1 MEKHGNK
8 SSIKEV
14 NNWPFGGNLF
24 AKNNFVPMKENVTP
38 ETYPK
43 NCTEC
48 NKHTTCKSWYGGCG
62 CSEAPVTVFGAQ
74 ENRKTLVID
83 ET

>member
-8 SSIKEV
+8 SSI
-14 NNWPFGGNLF
+14 
-24 AKNNFVPMKENVTP
+24 

-62 CSEAPVTVFGAQ
+62 CSEAPVTVFGSQ
-74 ENRKTLVID
+74 GNRKTLMID
-83 ET
+83 EK